1 MGANKLDIELCKSA
15 IAGRSYGD
23 CREKWF
29 IQAIEELELAR
40 QRIAELESA
49 LGHFGPNEWD

>member
-29 IQAIEELELAR
+29 IQAIDELEEAYK
-40 QRIAELESA
+40 RIAELESA